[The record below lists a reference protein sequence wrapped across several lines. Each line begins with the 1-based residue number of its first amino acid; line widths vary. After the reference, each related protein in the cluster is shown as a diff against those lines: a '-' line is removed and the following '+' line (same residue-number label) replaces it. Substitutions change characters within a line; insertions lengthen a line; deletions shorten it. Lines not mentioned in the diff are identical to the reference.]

1 MRPNRG
7 AVAAVVGGA
16 ALLVAGGTA
25 ALAGNGGQAAGQD
38 RQARCEARLAKIAEH
53 RGVTVAQLEAQ
64 IKARLSARVDAAL
77 AAGKISADRAAA
89 LKARIASFE
98 FCSGEGR
105 HPLVRLGVRGMF
117 KAAADFLGLSGPELR
132 TQLPG
137 TSLAALAQAQG
148 KSVDDLKAAMLAPA
162 KARLAQAVA
171 SGHITQARAD
181 QALARLGNLADR
193 LASKTVPAK

>member
-1 MRPNRG
+1 MKPNRA
-7 AVAAVVGGA
+7 AVAAAAGSA
-16 ALLVAGGTA
+16 ALLLAGGTA
-25 ALAGNGGQAAGQD
+25 ALAGNGGGQAGQD

-53 RGVTVAQLEAQ
+53 RGVSVAQLEAQ
-64 IKARLSARVDAAL
+64 IKARLDARVDAAL

-89 LKARIASFE
+89 LKQRIASFE
-98 FCSGEGR
+98 FCAGNGR
-105 HPLVRLGVRGMF
+105 RPLVRHGVRGML

-132 TQLPG
+132 QQLPG
-137 TSLAALAQAQG
+137 TSLDALAQAHG
-148 KSVDDLKAAMLAPA
+148 KSTVDLRTAMLAPA

-193 LASKTVPAK
+193 LASRTFPAK